1 MINNLLFVFGCFIFI
16 GLLILLLS
24 TSERQPTRQQIR
36 NQQKLRRWWR
46 SFKREGEIMLP
57 FILGVIILGFVGY
70 IATQLWNLGSRVP
83 HFGTLGH
90 KIGNVV

>member
-70 IATQLWNLGSRVP
+70 IATQL
-83 HFGTLGH
+83 
-90 KIGNVV
+90 